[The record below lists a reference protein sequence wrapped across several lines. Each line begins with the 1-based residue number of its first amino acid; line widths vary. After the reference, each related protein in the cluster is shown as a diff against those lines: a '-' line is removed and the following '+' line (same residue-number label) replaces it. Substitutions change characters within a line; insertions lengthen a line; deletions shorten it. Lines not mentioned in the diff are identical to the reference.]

1 MNLICLA
8 QVRRGREIQG
18 LKCLFEAQTIVSS
31 LPESPDRNL
40 DYILSTNTLTAA
52 ILILIKKPSESLNFL
67 KISQR
72 LVLQMLAQKPITDF
86 VAGDSRMS
94 PILLQNYLQI
104 LATLQCLSNH
114 LLNVKA
120 ESETDDF
127 LGKMY

>member
-67 KISQR
+67 KIS
-72 LVLQMLAQKPITDF
+72 
-86 VAGDSRMS
+86 
-94 PILLQNYLQI
+94 
-104 LATLQCLSNH
+104 
-114 LLNVKA
+114 
-120 ESETDDF
+120 
-127 LGKMY
+127 